1 MCVKFAISIGQ
12 RLTSEVTLP
21 WRSGCLYLVNAEMV
35 SAVKSTKVLKAL
47 RERFEPLFEQYAYLD
62 YLVLFRAVDE
72 EYGPYSTIV
81 EACFDG
87 QVQPLDF
94 SSQEWYEPTKENKE
108 LVQFY
113 RKYTKLSIGWNNP
126 IAGDLVR
133 LGSVVIHRDPE
144 QCRQRTEKC

>member
-1 MCVKFAISIGQ
+1 MIDVKTNTD
-12 RLTSEVTLP
+12 L
-21 WRSGCLYLVNAEMV
+21 
-35 SAVKSTKVLKAL
+35 LKAL

-72 EYGPYSTIV
+72 EYGPYSTTV

-87 QVQPLDF
+87 EMHPLDY
-94 SSQEWYEPTKENKE
+94 SSREWYEPNGHNKE
-108 LVQFY
+108 LIQFY

-133 LGSVVIHRDPE
+133 LGSVVIHRDLN
-144 QCRQRTEKC
+144 QCRQRTEKF